1 MSRTTARTGP
11 LTLAEVAGRLGISPE
26 RVKRL
31 ELDAL
36 ERLSLERELQAL
48 RETA

>member
-26 RVKRL
+26 RVRRL
-31 ELDAL
+31 AL